1 MFDWRKTHGK
11 QVARVIT
18 LVEDEPAIL
27 ENYSD
32 AFSREGYDVK
42 AFLDGTSALNWCR
55 TRIPDLAVLD
65 IRLGENAEAGFD
77 LCRELRAL
85 SASLPIIFL
94 TARDSDVDVVS
105 GFRVGADDY
114 VSKDTSLPHLLA
126 RIAALFR
133 RVDALREPDK
143 PAEILDR
150 GLLRLDLDR
159 MQTTWNGKILELTVT
174 EYWILHSL
182 ARYPG
187 HVKTRDQLMQE
198 ANVLVDDATI
208 TSHIKRVRRK
218 FETIDPN
225 FDGIETVYGLGYR
238 WTGA

>member
-1 MFDWRKTHGK
+1 M
-11 QVARVIT
+11 ARVVA

-27 ENYSD
+27 ENYTD
-32 AFSREGYDVK
+32 ALTREGYDVK
-42 AFLDGTSALNWCR
+42 AFLDARSALSWCR
-55 TRIPDLAVLD
+55 ARLPDLAVLD
-65 IRLGENAEAGFD
+65 IRLGNEAEAGFD
-77 LCRELRAL
+77 LCRELRSL
-85 SASLPIIFL
+85 PSSLPIVFL

-105 GFRVGADDY
+105 GLRVGADDF

-133 RVDALREPDK
+133 RVDALREPGK
-143 PAEILDR
+143 AAEVLDR
-150 GLLRLDLDR
+150 GDLRLDQDR
-159 MQTTWNGKILELTVT
+159 MQTTWKGHVIDLTVT
-174 EYWILHSL
+174 EYWILHAL

-198 ANVLVDDATI
+198 ASVVGDDATI

-218 FETIDPN
+218 FEAVDVD

-238 WTGA
+238 WTSV

>member
-1 MFDWRKTHGK
+1 M
-11 QVARVIT
+11 ARTIV
-18 LVEDEPAIL
+18 LVEDETAIL
-27 ENYSD
+27 DNYVD
-32 AFSREGYDVK
+32 ALQREGYDVK
-42 AFLDGTSALNWCR
+42 PFRDRASATAWCKLR
-55 TRIPDLAVLD
+55 LPDLAVLD
-65 IRLGENAEAGFD
+65 IRLGSEAEAGFD

-85 SASLPIIFL
+85 SGSLPIIFL

-105 GFRVGADDY
+105 GLRVGADDY

-126 RIAALFR
+126 RIAALLR
-133 RVDALREPDK
+133 RVDALRQPNAV
-143 PAEILDR
+143 AEVLDR
-150 GLLRLDLDR
+150 GDLRLDLDR
-159 MQTTWNGKILELTVT
+159 MYVTWQQRPVDLTVT
-174 EYWILHSL
+174 EFWILHAL

-218 FETIDPN
+218 FEVADAA

-238 WTGA
+238 WTSPSA